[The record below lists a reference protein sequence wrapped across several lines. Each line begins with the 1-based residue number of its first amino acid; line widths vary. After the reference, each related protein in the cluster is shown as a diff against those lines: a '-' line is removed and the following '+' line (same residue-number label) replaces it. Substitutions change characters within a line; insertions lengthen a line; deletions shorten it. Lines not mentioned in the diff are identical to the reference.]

1 MSASTQNADSNSDVI
16 DTTATVADPTDT
28 AKKPT
33 PAGYSALL
41 KGTGPAEWEDLL
53 TSMLDDVQS
62 IRLDARL
69 GRGTHRAIASV
80 GCSLAMKEGNGGVP
94 WVHFDGASMPIAH
107 AIGALW
113 HLGQRHIESENERR
127 TGLGKKAIQQV
138 KLRITLRDGELKT
151 LGTSEEKLKLDE
163 FGDLASE
170 DGSVDAGKL
179 SLAVARDQANES
191 RLLRREVS
199 DQQDRIRERD
209 ELCAD
214 FAKTFA
220 TEMSARMDRE
230 LALVTMIRDLG
241 INGQG
246 RSDAEIAVWNRVAGT
261 IEMIGEG
268 FAAEGASFF
277 TGSGDS
283 DGDGDGE
290 KKKPN
295 KIEKLI
301 KAISDDGWE
310 TVLDYTGIS
319 EEELDNVKE
328 KLIKMGKRRM
338 PTEDQCLVGATAME
352 LLEENRE
359 LLKEEMPKKDL
370 KLFMKIAKMVDARL
384 KRRVRHDKRQAEK
397 AARQES
403 ESKTGATQEAGAE

>member
-1 MSASTQNADSNSDVI
+1 MTASTPNADSNADVI
-16 DTTATVADPTDT
+16 DTTATVADPTET

-41 KGTGPAEWEDLL
+41 QGTGPAEWEDLL

-94 WVHFDGASMPIAH
+94 WVHFDGTSMPIAH

-113 HLGQRHIESENERR
+113 HLGQRHIEAENERR
-127 TGLGKKAIQQV
+127 TGLGKKSIQQV
-138 KLRITLRDGELKT
+138 KLRITLRDADLKA

-163 FGDLASE
+163 FGELASE

-179 SLAVARDQANES
+179 SLAVARDQAQES

-209 ELCAD
+209 ELFAD

-246 RSDAEIAVWNRVAGT
+246 KSDAEIAVWNRIAGT
-261 IEMIGEG
+261 VELIGEG
-268 FAAEGASFF
+268 VAAEGASFF
-277 TGSGDS
+277 TGSGSS
-283 DGDGDGE
+283 DDKGDKE
-290 KKKPN
+290 KVN

-301 KAISDDGWE
+301 EAISDDGWE

-319 EEELDNVKE
+319 EDELENVKQ
-328 KLIKMGKRRM
+328 KLVKMGKRRM

-352 LLEENRE
+352 LIEENRE

-370 KLFMKIAKMVDARL
+370 KLFMKIAKMVDARI

-397 AARQES
+397 AARQEA
-403 ESKTGATQEAGAE
+403 EATQEAVGE